1 MTAVQYERRGRAA
14 WITLDSPANRNALSA
29 PLVRELGEHLKAAIA
44 DPEVRVMVVTGN
56 GPAFC
61 AGADLKSRGDAV
73 TLGTRQ
79 QEPLRRDPPA
89 PLGRPEAG
97 DRRGQRPRLR
107 RRGRP
112 RGGG

>member
-1 MTAVQYERRGRAA
+1 VTAVQYERRGRAA

-73 TLGTRQ
+73 T
-79 QEPLRRDPPA
+79 PA